1 MTDEFRDLSSLT
13 PKREERATP
22 PPPNETH
29 GDEIGGWAIIGLVM
43 LVVGSAVVALCA
55 GQDSAAAAALAL
67 VGSLVGL
74 VGFFA
79 TMVAAVAKGV
89 QIGNRS

>member
-1 MTDEFRDLSSLT
+1 MTDEFRDLGSLT
-13 PKREERATP
+13 PKREERPTP
-22 PPPNETH
+22 PSIETH

-43 LVVGSAVVALCA
+43 LVLGSAVVALCA
-55 GQDSAAAAALAL
+55 GEDSAAAAALAL
-67 VGSLVGL
+67 VGSLVGV

-79 TMVAAVAKGV
+79 TIVAAVAKGV